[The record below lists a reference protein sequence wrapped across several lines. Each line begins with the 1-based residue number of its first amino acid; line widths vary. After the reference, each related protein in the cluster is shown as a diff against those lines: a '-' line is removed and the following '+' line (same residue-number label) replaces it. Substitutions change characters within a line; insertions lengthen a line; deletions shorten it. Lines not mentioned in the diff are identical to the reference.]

1 MLRKDFTQ
9 LSQKYNSTIFFSFVQ
24 TLFAALQCNSL
35 AHHSQGVVGT
45 AVGPN
50 AKKNPPKML
59 VKKFVKL
66 TDHT

>member
-1 MLRKDFTQ
+1 MNA
-9 LSQKYNSTIFFSFVQ
+9 QKGFHPIVPKIQQYDFFSFVQ

-50 AKKNPPKML
+50 AEKNSQKCWL
-59 VKKFVKL
+59 KNS
-66 TDHT
+66 